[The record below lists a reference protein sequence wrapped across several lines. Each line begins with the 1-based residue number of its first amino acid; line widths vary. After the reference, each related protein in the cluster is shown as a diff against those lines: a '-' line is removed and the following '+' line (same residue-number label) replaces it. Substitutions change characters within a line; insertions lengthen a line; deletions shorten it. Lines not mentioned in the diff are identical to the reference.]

1 MLGKAIRLQQ
11 SQKPEACNLK
21 PLNKEDFVIAEN
33 GAVKVGIIGCG
44 KISGIYLENALVFD
58 DIEVVACSDLVLE
71 RAEQQSE
78 AYGVPKACTPEELL
92 ADEEVE
98 IVLNLTVPI
107 VHAEISLAA
116 LEAGKHVYTEKP
128 LAVSLEGGH
137 RMLEVAGERNLLI
150 GCAPDTFLGGGLQ
163 TCRRVVDEGIIGEP
177 VAVTAFML
185 NHGPEDWHPNPDF
198 FYQPGAGPMFDLG
211 PYYLSSLATLV
222 GPVRR
227 VTASVRVTFP
237 ERIITSQP
245 LAGTSITVNTPTHV
259 AGVMDFESGVVG
271 TLVTSFDVWSE
282 NQSRIDL
289 YGTEGT
295 LSLPDPNTFGGPVR
309 VWRSDES
316 AWTEIPLSH
325 PYSENS
331 RGLGLADMARA
342 LRSGGNHRASGELGF
357 HVLEAIHAFLASSE
371 TGRHVEVTSDFERP
385 EPLPVGPPAG
395 VFGGAA

>member
-1 MLGKAIRLQQ
+1 M
-11 SQKPEACNLK
+11 
-21 PLNKEDFVIAEN
+21 
-33 GAVKVGIIGCG
+33 
-44 KISGIYLENALVFD
+44 
-58 DIEVVACSDLVLE
+58 
-71 RAEQQSE
+71 
-78 AYGVPKACTPEELL
+78 PKACTPGELI

-98 IVLNLTVPI
+98 VVLNLTVP
-107 VHAEISLAA
+107 VAHAEVSLAA
-116 LEAGKHVYTEKP
+116 LRAGKHVYTEKP
-128 LAVSLEGGH
+128 LAVSLKDGR
-137 RMLEVAGERNLLI
+137 RMLEVAGEENLRI

-163 TCRRVVDEGIIGEP
+163 TCRSVVDEGIIGEP

-198 FYQPGAGPMFDLG
+198 FYQRGAGPMFDLG

-227 VTASVRVTFP
+227 VTASARVTFP
-237 ERIITSQP
+237 RRMITSQP

-295 LSLPDPNTFGGPVR
+295 LSLPDPNTFAGPVWL
-309 VWRSDES
+309 WRSDEN
-316 AWTEIPLSH
+316 AWTEVPLTH
-325 PYSENS
+325 PYTGNS

-342 LRSGGNHRASGELGF
+342 LRTGRQPRASGELGM
-357 HVLEAIHAFLASSE
+357 HVLDVIHAFLDSSE
-371 TGRHVEVTSDFERP
+371 RGEHVGVSSSFERP
-385 EPLPVGPPAG
+385 EALPAEAPEEL
-395 VFGGAA
+395 FGGNV

>member
-1 MLGKAIRLQQ
+1 M
-11 SQKPEACNLK
+11 
-21 PLNKEDFVIAEN
+21 
-33 GAVKVGIIGCG
+33 
-44 KISGIYLENALVFD
+44 
-58 DIEVVACSDLVLE
+58 
-71 RAEQQSE
+71 
-78 AYGVPKACTPEELL
+78 PKACTPGELI

-98 IVLNLTVPI
+98 VVLNLTVP
-107 VHAEISLAA
+107 VAHAEVSLAA
-116 LEAGKHVYTEKP
+116 LRAGKHVYTEKP
-128 LAVSLEGGH
+128 LAVSSEDGR
-137 RMLEVAGERNLLI
+137 RMLEVAGEENLRI

-163 TCRRVVDEGIIGEP
+163 TCRSVVDEGIIGEP

-198 FYQPGAGPMFDLG
+198 FYQRGAGPMFDLG

-227 VTASVRVTFP
+227 VTASARVTFP
-237 ERIITSQP
+237 RRMITSQP

-295 LSLPDPNTFGGPVR
+295 LSLPDPNTFGGPV
-309 VWRSDES
+309 WLWHSDEN
-316 AWTEIPLSH
+316 AWTEVPLTH
-325 PYSENS
+325 PYTGNG

-342 LRSGGNHRASGELGF
+342 LRTGRQPRASGELGM
-357 HVLEAIHAFLASSE
+357 HVLDVIHAFLDSSE
-371 TGRHVEVTSDFERP
+371 RGEHVGVSSSFERP
-385 EPLPVGPPAG
+385 EALPAEAPEEL
-395 VFGGAA
+395 FGGNV